1 MSEGAGQGPV
11 IGIDVAKAELEVAV
25 RPSGDRWT
33 ATNEAGGIRELVA
46 RLTTLGPELIVL
58 EATGGYEL
66 AVVGALASSG
76 LPLVVVNPRQVR
88 DFAKATG
95 QLAKTDRLG
104 GEAKEARAHGMY
116 AKAAPHPQQHG
127 PIAGTLAVPDSVL
140 A

>member
-25 RPSGDRWT
+25 RPSGARWT
-33 ATNEAGGIRELVA
+33 AANEAGGIRELVA

-66 AVVGALASSG
+66 AVVGALATAG

-95 QLAKTDRLG
+95 QLAKTDRLD
-104 GEAKEARAHGMY
+104 
-116 AKAAPHPQQHG
+116 AAM
-127 PIAGTLAVPDSVL
+127 LAVFGERVRPPVRPVPDPLHRESEV
-140 A
+140 

>member
-1 MSEGAGQGPV
+1 MGVRNPESCKRGRDDAHAGGHMSEGAGQGPV

-66 AVVGALASSG
+66 AVVGALATAG
-76 LPLVVVNPRQVR
+76 LRR
-88 DFAKATG
+88 WW
-95 QLAKTDRLG
+95 
-104 GEAKEARAHGMY
+104 
-116 AKAAPHPQQHG
+116 
-127 PIAGTLAVPDSVL
+127 
-140 A
+140 